1 MISSVVIVL
10 ALFFVAVGVSFLLF
24 RFMFKDYNNQ

>member
-1 MISSVVIVL
+1 MIINVIIVL
-10 ALFFVAVGVSFLLF
+10 GIFLLAVGASFLLF